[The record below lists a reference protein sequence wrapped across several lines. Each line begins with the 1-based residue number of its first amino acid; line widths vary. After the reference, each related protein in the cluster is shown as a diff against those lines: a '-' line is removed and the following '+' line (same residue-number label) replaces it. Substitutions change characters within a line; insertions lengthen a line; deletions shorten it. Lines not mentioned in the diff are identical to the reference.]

1 MFMRKLEFCKKAH
14 FYSIPMGF
22 TTVTDVYHV
31 DKTQLRLNIDQYT
44 WNLHDSSKRPY
55 GYLNMICSTFSA
67 LNFQM

>member
-44 WNLHDSSKRPY
+44 
-55 GYLNMICSTFSA
+55 
-67 LNFQM
+67 